1 MGLTLRAGHTEG
13 LRPDDPYPQW
23 SYTGF
28 GLFRR
33 RLARH
38 IGIDLDQMRQFGGE
52 GDWSAVASPLRHLL
66 DHADD
71 RGELTAQQAAELAPA
86 LRQALDEIGQDNDPD
101 EDFLWDYDQRAG
113 TELVRLL
120 EVCARDNVPVQFQ

>member
-1 MGLTLRAGHTEG
+1 MGLTLRAGHAEG
-13 LRPDDPYPQW
+13 TRPDDPYPQW

-38 IGIDLDQMRQFGGE
+38 IGLDLDQMRNFGGE

-71 RGELTAQQAAELAPA
+71 CGELTPQQAGELAPA
-86 LRQALDEIGQDNDPD
+86 LRQALQEIGQDTDPD
-101 EDFLWDYDQRAG
+101 GDFLWDYDQRAG

-120 EVCARDNVPVQFQ
+120 QVCARENVPVEFR

>member
-1 MGLTLRAGHTEG
+1 M
-13 LRPDDPYPQW
+13 
-23 SYTGF
+23 
-28 GLFRR
+28 
-33 RLARH
+33 
-38 IGIDLDQMRQFGGE
+38 
-52 GDWSAVASPLRHLL
+52 ASPLRHLL

-101 EDFLWDYDQRAG
+101 EDFLWDYDLRAG